1 MQLHATSSEEKNIE
15 FNVHYRNIYNED
27 QNKKTIENG
36 GGLVSFQNEFFSP
49 IIYSDEQRIKQVMM
63 NLLTNAFKF
72 TRYGSIN
79 IFVSIK
85 S

>member
-1 MQLHATSSEEKNIE
+1 MQLHATSSEEKNIK
-15 FNVHYRNIYNED
+15 FNVHYRNIYNLD
-27 QNKKTIENG
+27 QNQQTIA

-49 IIYSDEQRIKQVMM
+49 IINSDEQRIKQVMM